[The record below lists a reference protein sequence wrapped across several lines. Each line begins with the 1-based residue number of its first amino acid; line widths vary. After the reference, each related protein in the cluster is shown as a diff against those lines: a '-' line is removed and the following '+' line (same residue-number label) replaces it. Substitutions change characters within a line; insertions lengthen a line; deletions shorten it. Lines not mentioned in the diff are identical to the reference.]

1 METLRALMAHRLLG
15 WSYLSMERLMSY
27 AFTRLL
33 CLGVLICSLIT
44 MPCNAAP
51 FHPLDDIRAAVAGF
65 LQSQTQN
72 SAQKV
77 QIEVGQLD
85 PRLHLVPCD
94 QPLSLALP
102 PGARL
107 QGMTS
112 VSVKC
117 QGASPWS
124 LFVPATIRREFGVLM
139 ATQNIPRGKILTESD
154 LKLET
159 QLLISLP
166 PGTIGQ
172 ISLATGQVVLRAI
185 SAGTPIT
192 QSALKARE
200 TVRRGQ
206 TVTLSLDSGP
216 IAIAVSGTALKGG
229 AVGDRIS
236 VRNNNSKRVVD
247 GVIQDSGVV
256 IVDGGYSGE

>member
-1 METLRALMAHRLLG
+1 MAQRLLR
-15 WSYLSMERLMSY
+15 WFYLLQERPMSY
-27 AFTRLL
+27 AFTRLVG
-33 CLGVLICSLIT
+33 LGVLSCAFT
-44 MPCNAAP
+44 APCTAAA
-51 FHPLDDIRAAVAGF
+51 FYPLADIRVAVADF

-85 PRLHLVPCD
+85 ARLRLAACV
-94 QPLSLALP
+94 QPLSLTLP

-117 QGASPWS
+117 EAPSPWS
-124 LFVPATIRREFGVLM
+124 LFVPATIRREFGVLV
-139 ATQNIPRGKILTESD
+139 AKQNIPRGKILTESD
-154 LKLET
+154 LKLEVQVLT
-159 QLLISLP
+159 NMP
-166 PGTIGQ
+166 PGAIAEVSSAVGQ
-172 ISLATGQVVLRAI
+172 LALRAI
-185 SAGTPIT
+185 SAGAPVN

-216 IAIAVSGTALKGG
+216 IAIAVSGTALQGG
-229 AVGDRIS
+229 AVGERIA
-236 VRNNNSKRVVD
+236 VRNNNSKRVVE

-256 IVDGGYSGE
+256 VVEGGYSGE

>member
-1 METLRALMAHRLLG
+1 
-15 WSYLSMERLMSY
+15 MSH
-27 AFTRLL
+27 AFKRVVS
-33 CLGVLICSLIT
+33 LGVLSCALT
-44 MPCNAAP
+44 TPCTAAP
-51 FHPLDDIRAAVAGF
+51 FYPLADIRVAVADF
-65 LQSQTQN
+65 LQSQAEN
-72 SAQKV
+72 SPPKV
-77 QIEVGQLD
+77 KIEVAQLD
-85 PRLHLVPCD
+85 PRLHLAPCD

-117 QGASPWS
+117 QGESPWS

-154 LKLET
+154 LKLE
-159 QLLISLP
+159 QQQLISLP
-166 PGTIGQ
+166 PGTISQ
-172 ISLATGQVVLRAI
+172 ASAAVGQVVLRAI

-192 QSALKARE
+192 QSALKVRE

-216 IAIAVSGTALKGG
+216 IAIAVSGTALQGG
-229 AVGDRIS
+229 AVGARIS
-236 VRNNNSKRVVD
+236 VRNNNSKRVVE